1 MTELRQFGILWVASP
16 HKYSWLAVSLPLAP
30 LLSALVRAGWPAA
43 RWGPSYWWGAAI
55 SATISVDQDA
65 ERSQPHSDGCA
76 SLRCPP
82 VAPFLHATIR
92 STTPLVPM
100 SSTVPIDLHG
110 SPPLSY
116 ATFLLLRSGSYTSPV
131 THSRCNS
138 TDSFRATAITARF
151 LAFLPPRSQIR
162 SPNRRKSLSLPCGPN
177 M

>member
-16 HKYSWLAVSLPLAP
+16 HKYSWLAVGLPLAP
-30 LLSALVRAGWPAA
+30 LLSALVRASWPAA

-76 SLRCPP
+76 SLRGQLVP
-82 VAPFLHATIR
+82 PFLHATIR
-92 STTPLVPM
+92 STTPFVPM
-100 SSTVPIDLHG
+100 SSMIPIELV
-110 SPPLSY
+110 SY

-131 THSRCNS
+131 THNRCNS
-138 TDSFRATAITARF
+138 TDSFRATAMAARF

-162 SPNRRKSLSLPCGPN
+162 CPNRRKSLSFPYGPN